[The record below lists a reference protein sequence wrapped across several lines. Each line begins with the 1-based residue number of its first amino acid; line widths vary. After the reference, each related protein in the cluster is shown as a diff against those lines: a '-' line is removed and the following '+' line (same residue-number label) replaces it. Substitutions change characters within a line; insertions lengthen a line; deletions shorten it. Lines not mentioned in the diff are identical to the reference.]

1 MRSDSCSYSEHVRRT
16 RRRGVGHE
24 GEGGQAVVLI
34 LLVVL
39 VMGVGGW
46 VAAYAGANGKV
57 PRGTTVAGIEI
68 GGRDRTAAAA
78 ALARGVHTQGQDPIT
93 VAVGT
98 VTTQVVP
105 EEAGLSI
112 DYVATVAKALG
123 PRSWDP
129 RELWRYYGGG
139 DDIAPVVHVDYRKL
153 DALLD
158 ALDGLAGQPARDAG
172 ISLSGGQIALTKP
185 QNGVQID
192 QDNARVALVDG
203 YAAGQT
209 TVRLP
214 LLLTQPDVDQADL
227 DNALATI
234 ANPAVSGP
242 VTLAFAGSQ
251 VTLAPRQYADLLS
264 LVDQDGTLAL
274 DVDSAGLAS
283 LVDPAAQDTQAVDA
297 TVALQDGA
305 PAVVKAVAGR
315 SYDEAAVTAAFLH
328 GVTAEGAARTV
339 PVKQA
344 AKTKATFT
352 TTDAKQLG
360 VKEPVASFTVSVP
373 STVGPSF
380 ADAVNRLSGALLRP
394 GDTFSF
400 NGRVGVVNGS
410 GTRLATA
417 TWNAGFLAGLTDVAR
432 TGSPTYTEGLPEGRE
447 AMVDAATDLQMRNDS
462 SYGVL
467 LSARLVSG
475 SVVVDAWSTKE
486 FEVSASTGA
495 RYAPTPR
502 TTVPSTD
509 PTCVASVGADGFTV
523 DLVRT
528 VTRISDATPV
538 RSDTV
543 TTTYQPEQAVVCQPA
558 GA

>member
-1 MRSDSCSYSEHVRRT
+1 MTRSRRSCTSTIASWT
-16 RRRGVGHE
+16 RCSTRS
-24 GEGGQAVVLI
+24 
-34 LLVVL
+34 
-39 VMGVGGW
+39 
-46 VAAYAGANGKV
+46 
-57 PRGTTVAGIEI
+57 
-68 GGRDRTAAAA
+68 
-78 ALARGVHTQGQDPIT
+78 TQ
-93 VAVGT
+93 
-98 VTTQVVP
+98 
-105 EEAGLSI
+105 
-112 DYVATVAKALG
+112 
-123 PRSWDP
+123 
-129 RELWRYYGGG
+129 
-139 DDIAPVVHVDYRKL
+139 
-153 DALLD
+153 
-158 ALDGLAGQPARDAG
+158 LAGQPARDAG

-192 QDNARVALVDG
+192 QDHARVALVDG

-214 LLLTQPDVDQADL
+214 LLLTQPDVDEADL

-264 LVDQDGTLAL
+264 LVDQDGALAL

-283 LVDPAAQDTQAVDA
+283 LVDPAAQDTQPVDA

-305 PAVVKAVAGR
+305 PAVVKAVAGQ
-315 SYDEAAVTAAFLH
+315 SYDEAGVTAAFLQ

-352 TTDAKQLG
+352 TKDAKQLG
-360 VKEPVASFTVSVP
+360 VTEPVASFTVSVP

-432 TGSPTYTEGLPEGRE
+432 AGSPTYTEGLPEGRD

-467 LSARLVSG
+467 FSAPARSAG

-509 PTCVASVGADGFTV
+509 PTCVASAGADGFTV

-528 VTRISDATPV
+528 VTRVSDATPV

>member
-1 MRSDSCSYSEHVRRT
+1 MRRT
-16 RRRGVGHE
+16 RRRGVGRE
-24 GEGGQAVVLI
+24 AEGGQAVVLI

-57 PRGTTVAGIEI
+57 PRGTTVAGVEI
-68 GGRDRTAAAA
+68 GGRDQTAAAA
-78 ALARGVHTQGQDPIT
+78 ALARGLRSHGQGPIT

-98 VTTQVVP
+98 ITTQVAP
-105 EEAGLSI
+105 TEAGLSV
-112 DYVATVAKALG
+112 DYAATVAKALG

-129 RELWRYYGGG
+129 QALWRYYGGG
-139 DDIAPVVHVDYRKL
+139 DELAPVVHVDYRKL

-158 ALDGLAGQPARDAG
+158 ALDDLAGQPARDAG
-172 ISLSGGQIALTKP
+172 ISLSGGQIALTEP
-185 QNGVQID
+185 QNGVRID
-192 QDNARVALVDG
+192 RDNARAALVDSYRTG
-203 YAAGQT
+203 ST
-209 TVRLP
+209 TLRLP
-214 LLLTQPDVDQADL
+214 LLLSQPDVDQADL

-264 LVDQDGTLAL
+264 LVDEDGALRL
-274 DVDSAGLAS
+274 DVDSTGLAD
-283 LVDPAAQDTQAVDA
+283 LVDPAAQATQPVDA
-297 TVALQDGA
+297 TVALTNGA

-315 SYDEAAVTAAFLH
+315 TYDEAGITEAFLQ

-339 PVKQA
+339 PVKGA
-344 AKTKATFT
+344 ATKATFT
-352 TTDAKQLG
+352 SRDARHLG
-360 VKEPVASFTVSVP
+360 VTEPVASFTVSVP

-410 GTRLATA
+410 GARLATA
-417 TWNAGFLAGLTDVAR
+417 TWNAGFLAGLTDVSR
-432 TGSPTYTEGLPEGRE
+432 TGSPSYAEGLPEGRD

-467 LSARLVSG
+467 LSARLVAGAAGSPG
-475 SVVVDAWSTKE
+475 SVVVDAWSTTE
-486 FEVSASTGA
+486 FEVSASTSG

-502 TTVPSTD
+502 AMVPSAD
-509 PTCVASVGADGFTV
+509 PACIASAGADGFSV

-528 VTRISDATPV
+528 VTRVGDPTPV
-538 RSDTV
+538 RSDLV
-543 TTTYQPEQAVVCQPA
+543 TTTYQPLQAVVCQPTP
-558 GA
+558 